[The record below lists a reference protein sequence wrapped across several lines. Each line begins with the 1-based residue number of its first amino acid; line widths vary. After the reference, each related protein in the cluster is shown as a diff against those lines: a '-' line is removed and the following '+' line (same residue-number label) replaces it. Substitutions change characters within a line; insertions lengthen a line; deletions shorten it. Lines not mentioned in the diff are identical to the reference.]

1 MLSRQIGCDWL
12 KSCAPGSFLSGR
24 RTLSLSLWVDWSIAI
39 LTSLSAFGNFL
50 GDIYKGAQ
58 VKPPATSTL
67 VLGRCVKFVISL
79 SAPASGCL
87 GGCRAVSSFAP
98 KTYFNVGQR
107 RREMWPYRSGKSST
121 CAPGPAASG
130 QFSLSLS
137 LVRSQWSIR
146 LCGCVA
152 WNRCMRSGLGKFLWS
167 PCARTSKRCAS
178 LWDTFSREA
187 NKFV

>member
-1 MLSRQIGCDWL
+1 MHRSPVPVPVPLSSDSRLERRIR
-12 KSCAPGSFLSGR
+12 KSLSIAHFNARHPAGLCLAFVSLCCVSPSPFASPFAACRVHYLRHVVHVKPTNRLRLIKVLCARFIPLRAALSF
-24 RTLSLSLWVDWSIAI
+24 SLWVDWSIAI

-98 KTYFNVGQR
+98 ETYFNVGQR
-107 RREMWPYRSGKSST
+107 RREM
-121 CAPGPAASG
+121 
-130 QFSLSLS
+130 
-137 LVRSQWSIR
+137 
-146 LCGCVA
+146 
-152 WNRCMRSGLGKFLWS
+152 
-167 PCARTSKRCAS
+167 
-178 LWDTFSREA
+178 
-187 NKFV
+187 

>member
-1 MLSRQIGCDWL
+1 MSSLSIPPLQIAC
-12 KSCAPGSFLSGR
+12 CASPFAACRVHYLR
-24 RTLSLSLWVDWSIAI
+24 HVVHVKPTNRLRLIKVLCARFIPLRPALSLWVDWSIAI

-98 KTYFNVGQR
+98 ETYFNVGQR
-107 RREMWPYRSGKSST
+107 RREM
-121 CAPGPAASG
+121 
-130 QFSLSLS
+130 
-137 LVRSQWSIR
+137 
-146 LCGCVA
+146 
-152 WNRCMRSGLGKFLWS
+152 
-167 PCARTSKRCAS
+167 
-178 LWDTFSREA
+178 
-187 NKFV
+187 